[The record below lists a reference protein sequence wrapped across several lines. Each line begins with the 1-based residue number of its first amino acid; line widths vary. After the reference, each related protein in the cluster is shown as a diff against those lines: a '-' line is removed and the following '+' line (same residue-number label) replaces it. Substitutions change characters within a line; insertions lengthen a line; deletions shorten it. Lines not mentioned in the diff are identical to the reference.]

1 MQQPREPTIRVENL
15 TQHYG
20 VRPVLRDIN
29 LDIFAGE
36 LVAVIGPNGMG
47 KTTLLTAIAGVH
59 SPQRGS
65 VTITGLKRRST
76 PEAELEI
83 RSKTVYLPDTAFLPR
98 TMTAREFWISVGK
111 IYNIDYDRLFDHI
124 ERLVALFELESVVD
138 SPISSGSAG
147 QQKKVALSA
156 ALLTNTP
163 ILLLDEPLSG
173 GLDASGI
180 LALRKVLQRL
190 VADRQATIVMTAPVP
205 ELVEQL
211 ATRVVVLRAG
221 RIVADGSVA
230 QIKAQS
236 GRGGSLADALEQL
249 FFPQTADHVADYFQD
264 APH

>member
-1 MQQPREPTIRVENL
+1 MPGPVIQVENL

-20 VRPVLRDIN
+20 IRPVLRDIN
-29 LDIFAGE
+29 LEISAGE

-47 KTTLLTAIAGVH
+47 KTTLLAAIAGVH
-59 SPQRGS
+59 SPQKGS
-65 VTITGLKRRST
+65 VTIAGLRRRSS

-83 RSKTVYLPDTAFLPR
+83 RQKATYLPDTAFLPP

-124 ERLVALFELESVVD
+124 ERLVALFELETVVD
-138 SPISSGSAG
+138 SPISSGSTG

-156 ALLTNTP
+156 ALLTDTP

-190 VADRQATIVMTAPVP
+190 VANRQATVVMTSPVP

-221 RIVADGSVA
+221 QVVADGSVEEL
-230 QIKAQS
+230 KAQ
-236 GRGGSLADALEQL
+236 GGNSRSLADALEQL
-249 FFPQTADHVADYFQD
+249 FFPQTADHVADYFQEGSR
-264 APH
+264 